1 MKRFFDLRF
10 VIGLFF
16 LIMGIMML
24 GHALLGN
31 TESEHNPEVNLW
43 SSIMFLVFALFMLF
57 LSRKQIEE

>member
-24 GHALLGN
+24 GHSLLAN
-31 TESEHNPEVNLW
+31 TEGEHNPEINLY
-43 SSIMFLVFALFMLF
+43 SSILFLVFALLMLY
-57 LSRKQIEE
+57 LSTKKLEE